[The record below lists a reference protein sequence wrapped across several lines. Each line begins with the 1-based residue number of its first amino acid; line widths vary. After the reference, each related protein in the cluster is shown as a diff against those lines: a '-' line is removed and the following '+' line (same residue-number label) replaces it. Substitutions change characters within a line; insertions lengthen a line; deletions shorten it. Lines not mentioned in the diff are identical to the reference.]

1 MLYFN
6 IFMAGFLI
14 LLTPGPVF
22 VANLSLISTQ
32 GRFKGLQ
39 LMSGALIGDALWFF
53 LVCLSFIQANLLP
66 DSFFNGIGLLCGLY
80 IIYLGYL
87 IYKSAHNKN
96 EIRTFKRPFIDGL
109 LLGILHPKSY
119 AAFLAIFSVMVFN
132 HLESVTWIDLPTIF
146 AAGLLGFIAAY
157 AVVLLFAGFPFVKNF
172 YQRNFQKLSY
182 LFAIIFIYFGASLIW
197 DVVNH
202 IL

>member
-6 IFMAGFLI
+6 LFLAGFLI

-32 GRFKGLQ
+32 GRLKGFQ
-39 LMSGALIGDALWFF
+39 FMSGAFIGDALWFF
-53 LVCLSFIQANLLP
+53 LVCLSFIKANLLP
-66 DSFFNGIGLLCGLY
+66 DIFFNGLGLLCGFY

-87 IYKSAHNKN
+87 IYKSARNN
-96 EIRTFKRPFIDGL
+96 SDVRVFKRPFIDGL

-132 HLESVTWIDLPTIF
+132 HLDKVTWADFPAIF
-146 AAGLLGFIAAY
+146 ASGLAGFIAAY
-157 AVVLLFAGFPFVKNF
+157 AVVLLFAGFPLIKNF
-172 YQRNFQKLSY
+172 YQSNFQKLSY
-182 LFAIIFIYFGASLIW
+182 LFAFIFIYFGASLIW
-197 DVVNH
+197 DVIKNV
-202 IL
+202 L